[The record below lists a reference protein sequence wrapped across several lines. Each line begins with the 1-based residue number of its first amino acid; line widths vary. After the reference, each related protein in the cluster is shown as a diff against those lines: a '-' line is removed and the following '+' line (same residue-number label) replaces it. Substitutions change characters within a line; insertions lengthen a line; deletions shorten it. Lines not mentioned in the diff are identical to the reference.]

1 MTFAGKDNNISNS
14 NKEPNDNN
22 SKDNEIPITDRY
34 AVVVDNFLTN
44 TDKQYIRLY
53 YLENGVLYYLV
64 EEMNSDNTYY
74 MNSFSEIDKS
84 KMQEYKEIKNIK
96 RIKSTNTIS
105 SGAAFNLLLITDEG
119 VVYELIQNDISAFK
133 LNVSKDFSSY
143 QVEDIINYEPV
154 NGCVDGMICEP
165 SYELILKDGKTV
177 TKKWFLKLLFY
188 LFKKIEKMYNFAW
201 FFI

>member
-84 KMQEYKEIKNIK
+84 KMQEYKEIKNI
-96 RIKSTNTIS
+96 R
-105 SGAAFNLLLITDEG
+105 
-119 VVYELIQNDISAFK
+119 VY
-133 LNVSKDFSSY
+133 
-143 QVEDIINYEPV
+143 
-154 NGCVDGMICEP
+154 
-165 SYELILKDGKTV
+165 
-177 TKKWFLKLLFY
+177 
-188 LFKKIEKMYNFAW
+188 
-201 FFI
+201 

>member
-154 NGCVDGMICEP
+154 NGCVDGMICET

-177 TKKWFLKLLFY
+177 AKK
-188 LFKKIEKMYNFAW
+188 
-201 FFI
+201 

>member
-34 AVVVDNFLTN
+34 AAVVDNFLTN

-165 SYELILKDGKTV
+165 IYELILKNGKTV
-177 TKKWFLKLLFY
+177 TKK
-188 LFKKIEKMYNFAW
+188 
-201 FFI
+201 